1 MLHPYHHSSNGLD
14 SAGSNNSVHSSM
26 SSINGGSL
34 LGSNNTGIPKPTAAV
49 KGTSKQQSQS
59 NIKEEKLLST
69 SLSRE
74 ALKDCPTLGNASLTR
89 NRRGMG
95 ESSNDTNS
103 ATPSLE
109 QAESTN
115 KSSPASAADLKPGP
129 ASTAPSFSKAKG
141 NVSEAGGGGMT
152 TKKEDDKPQMESGI
166 STTKPIDPSI
176 TIAMV
181 APMQSLSTST
191 SVSSVDSSSQSLSQS
206 QMSSHSNSSEASVIL
221 AKGLQHQLLQQKQNI
236 ANSPMK
242 NGANSTATG
251 LASSNATSSMTIA
264 QTHSVSAATNNK
276 SEGRELI
283 ITDESG
289 PSTKVSPMSVFG
301 GSGSSSM
308 GSLNKCALESSSGAS
323 SAGDLGSSGE
333 LRSGSSGAS
342 SNRPSVGGLSP
353 NNGNNEAIPECD
365 EDDLLLNVTPM
376 EPMTY
381 EYIKS
386 PPSGHQTPGFLSPK
400 SSSGVSGGGIHL
412 GRIGMFRI
420 FSLRVS
426 SSETL
431 RFSLALC
438 FSIRDRIWNQMNC
451 CIGKCTAFS

>member
-1 MLHPYHHSSNGLD
+1 
-14 SAGSNNSVHSSM
+14 
-26 SSINGGSL
+26 
-34 LGSNNTGIPKPTAAV
+34 
-49 KGTSKQQSQS
+49 
-59 NIKEEKLLST
+59 
-69 SLSRE
+69 
-74 ALKDCPTLGNASLTR
+74 
-89 NRRGMG
+89 
-95 ESSNDTNS
+95 
-103 ATPSLE
+103 
-109 QAESTN
+109 
-115 KSSPASAADLKPGP
+115 
-129 ASTAPSFSKAKG
+129 
-141 NVSEAGGGGMT
+141 
-152 TKKEDDKPQMESGI
+152 MESGI

-451 CIGKCTAFS
+451 CIGKCTAFSWAGKECLGFRGREEESSNPITPSFLFLPCYLLTYIRRGFSRAFFQKDAQIKPRWHFSVFVVSDTITFAQMVYMCSLLPLLFSSSWGSTYLPMAVFGWENIESFMDQN